1 MARLAMKRVRGAAIL
16 LAMLV
21 AALAA
26 AVAATVFAD
35 QQRWGRT
42 VEYRRDQVQAQ
53 ALAMAGLQWARQ
65 IVEDDGRREGLDH
78 LGEPWALALPPIP
91 MEDGEIRGA
100 IVDAQGRLN
109 VNTLGLAGESTPERV
124 RLARLFARAGVPPA
138 VADVASDWIDEDN
151 TAREAGAEDA
161 YYLAQPAPHLAPN
174 APLVRVAELTAAKGM
189 TPRAVAAIFPFV
201 AALPQGTPVNVNT
214 ASPEVLAAI
223 VEDLTPERTEA
234 LLADRARKPFT
245 TVAEFRA
252 RLPSGATLASDVGL
266 GVASSYFLVTID
278 ARQGTTHSR
287 ARALVRRAGGSR
299 PTIVWQVVE

>member
-1 MARLAMKRVRGAAIL
+1 MKRVRGAAIL

-266 GVASSYFLVTID
+266 SVASSYFLVTID

>member
-1 MARLAMKRVRGAAIL
+1 MARPAMKRIRGAAIL
-16 LAMLV
+16 IAMLV

-26 AVAATVFAD
+26 AVAVTVFAD

-65 IVEDDGRREGLDH
+65 IVEDDGRRSDIDH

-109 VNTLGLAGESTPERV
+109 INALGLAGESAAERI
-124 RLARLFARAGVPPA
+124 RLARLFARTGVPPA
-138 VADVASDWIDEDN
+138 ATDVVSDWIDEDR

-161 YYLAQPAPHLAPN
+161 FYLAEPAPHLAAN
-174 APLVRVAELTAAKGM
+174 APLLRVAELTAAKGM
-189 TPRAVAAIFPFV
+189 SPRTIVAMLPFV
-201 AALPQGTPVNVNT
+201 SALPQGTPVNVNT

-223 VEDLTPERTEA
+223 VENLTPERVEA
-234 LLADRARKPFT
+234 LLTDRARKPFT

-252 RLPSGATLASDVGL
+252 RLPSGATLASDAGL
-266 GVASSYFLVTID
+266 AVASSYFLITID

-287 ARALVRRAGGSR
+287 ARALVRRSGGAR
-299 PTIVWQVVE
+299 PAIVWQIVE